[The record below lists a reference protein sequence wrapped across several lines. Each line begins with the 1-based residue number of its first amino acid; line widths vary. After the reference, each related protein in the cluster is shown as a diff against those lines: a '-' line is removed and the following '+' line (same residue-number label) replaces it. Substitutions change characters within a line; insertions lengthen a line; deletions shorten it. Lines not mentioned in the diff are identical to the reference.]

1 MLHQVKTGWRNFTKV
16 VSRIVTS
23 TFQVGSCSKWENLTK
38 SKPKTTI
45 ETPGVFHVRE
55 ASVIPSAQ
63 KSLDKQRPDWNHY
76 LEKINIH
83 LSLHHTKNGWSVQYI
98 EVSDRK
104 VHLEW
109 NTALTGMAGR
119 LLGMVNVKVD
129 GCPKKRGRFH
139 CYPWCKN
146 LRSFSW
152 STTYSTPATVTT
164 WDKSRFRTYR
174 RLLAGFKPT
183 WMVVDDAK

>member
-1 MLHQVKTGWRNFTKV
+1 MLHQLKSGWRNFTKV

-38 SKPKTTI
+38 SKPKT
-45 ETPGVFHVRE
+45 PLQLKPLVSFMCARPVWYLL
-55 ASVIPSAQ
+55 P
-63 KSLDKQRPDWNHY
+63 KKLDKQRPDWNHY
-76 LEKINIH
+76 LDKINIH
-83 LSLHHTKNGWSVQYI
+83 LSLLHTKNGSSVQYI

-119 LLGMVNVKVD
+119 LLGMVHVKVD
-129 GCPKKRGRFH
+129 GCPLKWGRFH

-164 WDKSRFRTYR
+164 WDKSRFRTIEGY
-174 RLLAGFKPT
+174 LLVLNQLE
-183 WMVVDDAK
+183 WW